1 MSDLAETTARMT
13 RTAKNASNSGAA
25 IGSILGRLMRSM
37 GSTNIY
43 NAVGEW
49 MFVNGARTSYGRSR
63 AASAVTG
70 QTTGRRRLSD
80 SITLGGGA
88 VVGGTPEVEEEE
100 DVEVSVPLAAAPQA
114 RRPAPPTR
122 GLPTGEAPTG
132 GAPTPAPAA
141 PQMAEAPSPT
151 DQGPSQSRQ
160 MLADLFPFDP
170 TLRVG

>member
-1 MSDLAETTARMT
+1 MSHVGVTTARMT
-13 RTAKNASNSGAA
+13 RSAKNASNSGAA
-25 IGSILGRLMRSM
+25 IGSILGRLMMSM

-100 DVEVSVPLAAAPQA
+100 DVEFSVPLAAAPQA

-122 GLPTGEAPTG
+122 GLPTG